1 MDASHNDPT
10 SNSELILKL
19 TIKTPKE
26 KKDLSID
33 ASSTVKQVIVFIQ
46 KKIFFFENCFYFY
59 QLKDLVASEFGTSI
73 DQICLIYSGKILKD
87 DEDLKK
93 HGRRL
98 NKR

>member
-1 MDASHNDPT
+1 MSEQMDASHNDPS

-46 KKIFFFENCFYFY
+46 KKKIFF
-59 QLKDLVASEFGTSI
+59 LKIFFISFS
-73 DQICLIYSGKILKD
+73 
-87 DEDLKK
+87 
-93 HGRRL
+93 
-98 NKR
+98 

>member
-1 MDASHNDPT
+1 MSEQMDASHNDPT

-59 QLKDLVASEFGTSI
+59 
-73 DQICLIYSGKILKD
+73 
-87 DEDLKK
+87 
-93 HGRRL
+93 
-98 NKR
+98 